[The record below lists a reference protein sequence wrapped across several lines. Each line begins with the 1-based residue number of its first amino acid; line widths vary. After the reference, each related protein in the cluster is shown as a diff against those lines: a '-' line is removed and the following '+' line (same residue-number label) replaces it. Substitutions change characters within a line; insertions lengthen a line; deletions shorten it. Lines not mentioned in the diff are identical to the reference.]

1 MIMMDTANYR
11 RLISRRQSSSSSSLS
26 SSPWRWSLLLVAVI
40 GLQKQSHGASFD
52 LAGGDDG
59 NGGLFEYDYSVVYY
73 DDENLTGES
82 TTAVT
87 ETPVTVTTE
96 PAATEQTEQE
106 KVEEVTVT
114 PTESAAGAVN
124 DFYCQQDLCLQYDFT
139 GQLVAKRH
147 VACGHDGSFAADCPT
162 GRTLFKIDPQI
173 RMFIIHLHNE
183 ARNRLANGSVSGFE
197 SALRMPTVEWDDE
210 LAELAELNAKSC
222 QFKHDECRNT
232 NLYRQAGQ
240 NLALGYYPVPTD
252 IFDILEKLTNLWFNE
267 FKDANQQVM
276 DEYNNLPNAT
286 IGHFTQMVSDRTTKI
301 GCGIV
306 IYPKKVS
313 GFTFKVVLYACNYS
327 ITSIFG
333 QPVYRKGSAAASCTT
348 GTNPYYES
356 LCSVNENQLVK
367 SVPFYDI

>member
-1 MIMMDTANYR
+1 M
-11 RLISRRQSSSSSSLS
+11 
-26 SSPWRWSLLLVAVI
+26 VALI

-52 LAGGDDG
+52 LAGDG
-59 NGGLFEYDYSVVYY
+59 NGELFEYEYNVVYY
-73 DDENLTGES
+73 DEESTAES
-82 TTAVT
+82 TTVT
-87 ETPVTVTTE
+87 EPSVTVTTE
-96 PAATEQTEQE
+96 PVTEQE
-106 KVEEVTVT
+106 KVEEVTLT
-114 PTESAAGAVN
+114 TEPEAVAAN
-124 DFYCQQDLCLQYDFT
+124 DFYCQKDLCLQYDFT
-139 GQLVAKRH
+139 GQLVAKKH
-147 VACGHDGSFAADCPT
+147 VACGHDGSFAEDCPT

-173 RMFIIHLHNE
+173 RMFLIHLHNE

-210 LAELAELNAKSC
+210 LAELAELNVKSC

-232 NLYRQAGQ
+232 DLYRQAGQ
-240 NLALGYYPVPTD
+240 NLALGYYPVPED

-267 FKDANQQVM
+267 YKDANQQVM
-276 DEYNNLPNAT
+276 DEYDNLPNAT

-333 QPVYRKGSAAASCTT
+333 QPVYRKGPAAASCVT
-348 GTNPYYES
+348 GANPYYES
-356 LCSVNENQLVK
+356 LCSVEENQFVK
-367 SVPFYDI
+367 SVPFYDV

>member
-1 MIMMDTANYR
+1 MDTANYR
-11 RLISRRQSSSSSSLS
+11 RLISRRQSSPP
-26 SSPWRWSLLLVAVI
+26 SSPCRWLSLLMLTLI
-40 GLQKQSHGASFD
+40 GLRYQSHGASFD
-52 LAGGDDG
+52 LGSDV
-59 NGGLFEYDYSVVYY
+59 NGFEYDYGGVYY
-73 DDENLTGES
+73 GEDFTAEG
-82 TTAVT
+82 TTVT
-87 ETPVTVTTE
+87 EPPVTVTETTE
-96 PAATEQTEQE
+96 ERETAEELVFTTETE
-106 KVEEVTVT
+106 T
-114 PTESAAGAVN
+114 AAGS
-124 DFYCQQDLCLQYDFT
+124 DFYCQEDLCLQYDFT
-139 GQLVAKRH
+139 GQLVAKKH
-147 VACGHDGSFAADCPT
+147 VACGHDRSFAEDCPV

-173 RMFIIHLHNE
+173 RAFILHLHNE

-232 NLYRQAGQ
+232 DLYRQAGQ
-240 NLALGYYPVPTD
+240 NLALGYYPVAED

-267 FKDANQQVM
+267 YKDATQEVM
-276 DEYNNLPNAT
+276 DEYNNLPNVT

-333 QPVYRKGSAAASCTT
+333 QPVYRKGPSAASCTT
-348 GTNPYYES
+348 GSNEYYES
-356 LCSVNENQLVK
+356 LCSTSENQLVK